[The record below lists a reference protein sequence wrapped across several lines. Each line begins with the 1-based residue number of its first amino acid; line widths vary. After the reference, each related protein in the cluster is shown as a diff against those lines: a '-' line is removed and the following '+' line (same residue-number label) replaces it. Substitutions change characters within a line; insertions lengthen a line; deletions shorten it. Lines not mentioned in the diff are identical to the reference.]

1 MDPPYGQ
8 DLEQKVLAYLSGSS
22 LLSFDGVIIVETSKD
37 TSLEYVKELGFSII
51 KTKEYKT
58 NKHVFVE
65 PSGRKGIC

>member
-1 MDPPYGQ
+1 M
-8 DLEQKVLAYLSGSS
+8 LFRS
-22 LLSFDGVIIVETSKD
+22 SFDGVIIVETSKD

>member
-8 DLEQKVLAYLSGSS
+8 GLEQKVLSYLSESS
-22 LLSFDGVIIVETSKD
+22 LLSYDGVIIAEASKD
-37 TSLEYVKELGFSII
+37 TDFEYVKEFGFSII

-58 NKHVFVE
+58 NKHVFME